1 MRPRGLGH
9 LPLHRPSPRP
19 RPSSSGS
26 RPHGV
31 PREAGSWWVGTGTA
45 SALRSAG
52 PEPHHGCHHCP
63 SCCHGHRRAARP
75 QPEPTTLHHRRG
87 LQPRFGSSLVRSLD
101 AQQSISPPGMLSP
114 STRLIGGRAALLPAP
129 RSERACSRC
138 GQHYC
143 WPLLAACTAGCPQSL
158 TPRPAPIMRAVRTLA
173 IELPMTLPC
182 PPHSSD
188 ATHACARG
196 RGQARRMALCADG
209 AQAVPRS
216 AGGLLPGG
224 LIDISVT

>member
-1 MRPRGLGH
+1 MLAF
-9 LPLHRPSPRP
+9 L
-19 RPSSSGS
+19 
-26 RPHGV
+26 
-31 PREAGSWWVGTGTA
+31 
-45 SALRSAG
+45 LRY
-52 PEPHHGCHHCP
+52 
-63 SCCHGHRRAARP
+63 R
-75 QPEPTTLHHRRG
+75 
-87 LQPRFGSSLVRSLD
+87 
-101 AQQSISPPGMLSP
+101 
-114 STRLIGGRAALLPAP
+114 P
-129 RSERACSRC
+129 RSEEELFNILSLLDGYLKSSSPSVVMAATKLFLVLAREYPHVQADVLVRVK
-138 GQHYC
+138 G
-143 WPLLAACTAGCPQSL
+143 PLLAACTAGCPQSL